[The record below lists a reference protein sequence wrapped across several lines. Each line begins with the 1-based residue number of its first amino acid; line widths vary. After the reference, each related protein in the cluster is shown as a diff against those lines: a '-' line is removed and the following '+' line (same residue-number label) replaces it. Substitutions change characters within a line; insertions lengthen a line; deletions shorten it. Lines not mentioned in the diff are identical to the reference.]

1 MIRISWLVG
10 AILAAGPLDLGA
22 TLPVGIMDARLVGT
36 GGDPRALSN
45 YRGKPVVLFYEGRG
59 TTEVNRELK
68 TQLFARGK
76 ERGLL
81 DGAWVVPVA
90 SLESYN
96 WPPARTFALAAVR
109 AAEAKVGIPLL
120 IDWEGTLTRSPWNLP
135 ADNSSVVLLDARGVK
150 VFERS
155 GRLLQPEID
164 HLFELLETMIPS
176 AHPPAATPPVAAPA
190 SGG

>member
-1 MIRISWLVG
+1 MG

-22 TLPVGIMDARLVGT
+22 TLPVGIMDARLVET

-81 DGAWVVPVA
+81 DGAWVYRWPA
-90 SLESYN
+90 SSYN
-96 WPPARTFALAAVR
+96 WPPPA
-109 AAEAKVGIPLL
+109 P
-120 IDWEGTLTRSPWNLP
+120 SPWP
-135 ADNSSVVLLDARGVK
+135 PWPGRRG
-150 VFERS
+150 R
-155 GRLLQPEID
+155 R
-164 HLFELLETMIPS
+164 
-176 AHPPAATPPVAAPA
+176 
-190 SGG
+190 